1 MQCSRK
7 YTKKNHQYTH
17 ILYILSPWHSIDIF
31 SPAPYL
37 TSDMSQKFTG
47 FRFPDIHIF
56 LSRLLKVSKR
66 ICEKIHH
73 LKVTVCVLWE
83 LTKTLFKQLYTFL
96 TTVLHWSIVKDLK
109 FEGLWDSVL
118 NVVDDSVTDTEKVGS
133 LKLLNN
139 HSQSCFIVLLLFIK
153 SFSDIF
159 KYQAG
164 IKLPSEH
171 LAEPFVGS

>member
-1 MQCSRK
+1 MTQ
-7 YTKKNHQYTH
+7 H
-17 ILYILSPWHSIDIF
+17 WH
-31 SPAPYL
+31 
-37 TSDMSQKFTG
+37 
-47 FRFPDIHIF
+47 F
-56 LSRLLKVSKR
+56 LSSSVSDIWHEPKVYWFSIPR
-66 ICEKIHH
+66 YSHFSLPVVESQQTY
-73 LKVTVCVLWE
+73 LWENTSFEGYTVCVLWE

>member
-1 MQCSRK
+1 MGA
-7 YTKKNHQYTH
+7 T
-17 ILYILSPWHSIDIF
+17 
-31 SPAPYL
+31 
-37 TSDMSQKFTG
+37 
-47 FRFPDIHIF
+47 
-56 LSRLLKVSKR
+56 
-66 ICEKIHH
+66 
-73 LKVTVCVLWE
+73 
-83 LTKTLFKQLYTFL
+83 TLFKQLYTFL
-96 TTVLHWSIVKDLK
+96 TTVLHWSSVKDLK
-109 FEGLWDSVL
+109 LDSVTQEIRILL

>member
-1 MQCSRK
+1 MG
-7 YTKKNHQYTH
+7 
-17 ILYILSPWHSIDIF
+17 
-31 SPAPYL
+31 A
-37 TSDMSQKFTG
+37 
-47 FRFPDIHIF
+47 
-56 LSRLLKVSKR
+56 
-66 ICEKIHH
+66 
-73 LKVTVCVLWE
+73 
-83 LTKTLFKQLYTFL
+83 KTLFKQLYTFL